1 MRIRFSILIIPLVV
15 AACASSAGSPSPAAP
30 SAAAQSEAPS
40 AAASSEAPSAA
51 ASSEAPSAPPS
62 EAAASP
68 DPWAAYRD
76 ETLNPLIDQIKTAYP
91 QWGDAFNTAA
101 ASGAT
106 DSDKVVFATAAFK
119 VRNALATAASVF
131 GEEVTGLPECGV
143 EAQTQAQAFI
153 AKLTEDS
160 QDLLAESTT
169 ADPDNADAVTE
180 LIEEADASATEL
192 TTAIGACA
200 S

>member
-1 MRIRFSILIIPLVV
+1 MRIRYSILIIPLVV

-30 SAAAQSEAPS
+30 SAAAPSEAPSVAAPSEAPS
-40 AAASSEAPSAA
+40 AS
-51 ASSEAPSAPPS
+51 APSAPPS

-68 DPWAAYRD
+68 DPWAVYRD
-76 ETLNPLIDQIKTAYP
+76 ETLKPLIDQIKAAYP
-91 QWGDAFNTAA
+91 EWGDAFTTAA

-106 DSDKVVFATAAFK
+106 DTEKVIFATAAFK
-119 VRNALATAASVF
+119 VRNALATATSTF
-131 GEEVTGLPECGV
+131 GEEATLPDCGL
-143 EAQTQAQAFI
+143 EAQTQAQAFV

-169 ADPDNADAVTE
+169 ANSDKADAVAA
-180 LIEEADASATEL
+180 LIEQAGASATEI
-192 TTAIGACA
+192 TTAIDQACA

>member
-1 MRIRFSILIIPLVV
+1 MRIRYSILIIPLVV

-51 ASSEAPSAPPS
+51 PSAPPS
-62 EAAASP
+62 EAAAA

-76 ETLNPLIDQIKTAYP
+76 ETLKPIIDQINTAYP

-106 DSDKVVFATAAFK
+106 DSDKIVFATAAFK

-131 GEEVTGLPECGV
+131 AEEVKGLPECGV
-143 EAQTQAQAFI
+143 EAQTQAQAFVTT
-153 AKLTEDS
+153 LTENS
-160 QDLLAESTT
+160 QDLLAESMT
-169 ADPDNADAVTE
+169 ADPDKADAVTE

-192 TTAIGACA
+192 TTAIDACA